1 VGQGATAPRRRRRAR
16 AGVRLLALAVGGRG
30 LVDPAEPVFRADD
43 EALLRGAAAF
53 ETLRVYGGKPFLLER
68 HLERLQASCRALG
81 LPSPDGVAELART
94 VAAAAPSEHVLRLYR
109 TESALVASAAELPE
123 GLEEQRARGS
133 SLRSVEA
140 PVPDLLA
147 GVKATS
153 YALSFAARQAAEAA
167 GADDALLVAGGIVR
181 ETATANIWWRAGDE
195 LYTPASGPGVL
206 PGVTRAFALEL
217 VPAHEGRFPLAE
229 LARADEAFT
238 TSSIREVMP
247 IVEVDGAPVGDGRPG
262 PAAARLQAL
271 LRLRSSR

>member
-1 VGQGATAPRRRRRAR
+1 MK
-16 AGVRLLALAVGGRG
+16 LLALAVAGRG

-53 ETLRVYGGKPFLLER
+53 ETLRVYGGKPFLLEE
-68 HLERLQASCRALG
+68 HLERLHASCDALG
-81 LPSPDGVAELART
+81 LSAPDGAGELAQL
-94 VAAAAPSEHVLRLYR
+94 VAAAAPPDHVLRLYR
-109 TESALVASAAELPE
+109 TESALVASAAQLPP
-123 GLEEQRARGS
+123 GLEDERARGI
-133 SLRSVEA
+133 SLRSIEA

-153 YALSFAARQAAEAA
+153 YALSFAARQAAEEA

-181 ETATANIWWRAGDE
+181 ETATANVWWHVDGE
-195 LYTPASGPGVL
+195 LYTPAAGPGVL
-206 PGVTRAFALEL
+206 PGVTRALALEL
-217 VPAHEGRFPLAE
+217 APARTGRLSVAE

-247 IVEVDGAPVGDGRPG
+247 VVELDGAAIGDGRPG